1 MGKRANMNNTD
12 VTMPKLLK
20 ANAEKWADVVWMR
33 KKEFGI
39 WRKYTWKEGYDK
51 VRRFA
56 FGLASLGFNR
66 GDALAI
72 IGDNDPHWFWA
83 ELGAHC
89 IGGIVCGIHSGN
101 SAEEVVY
108 HVDHS
113 DAKYL
118 VAQDQEQVDKVL
130 NIKDKLSHLKRVIYW
145 DGKGLK
151 HYDDPLLISFDAV
164 CAIGEEYE
172 KSHQELLER
181 SIEEGRADD
190 VALIQY
196 TSGTTGLPKGA
207 LMTWGSIAAANENL
221 FRMNPIYPGDEWL
234 SFVLPGW
241 MTEQGL
247 GLMSSLNRG
256 LRLNF
261 PESQETV
268 NENIREIGAS
278 ILFYPSRLWESVASS
293 TQNRIEQGDWW
304 TRLLYKL
311 CMRVGYKVADMRFQ
325 GDTPGIV
332 WSTLY
337 RLCYLVMFRP
347 LKDRLGLLKL
357 RYAYTA
363 GSLLGPDVFRMMTA
377 IGVDLRQIY
386 GSSEVGVSQHIAGDI
401 KVDSVGRVNPNTIV
415 RILDDNHILV
425 RGTAA
430 AIGYHKDAAATKE
443 KFSEGWFRSG
453 DAGYID
459 DDGHVYYLDRL
470 EYISRLADGTR
481 FAPQYIE
488 SRLKF
493 SSYVKDAFVLGDES
507 KNMIAAVV
515 NIQFENVG
523 HWAERHKI
531 PYTTFADLSQ
541 KKEVC
546 ELIASEIK
554 KVNARL
560 QEKQKVKRFVNM
572 PKEFDPD
579 EAELT
584 RTMKLRRGFLERQWK
599 SLIDALYGADELA
612 TMQVPVSYRDGRK
625 SVMEV
630 TLRITTIE

>member
-1 MGKRANMNNTD
+1 MGNSNTS
-12 VTMPKLLK
+12 VTMPKLLR

-33 KKEFGI
+33 KKEYGI
-39 WRKYTWKEGYDK
+39 WRKYTWKEGYLK
-51 VRRFA
+51 VRSFSL
-56 FGLASLGFNR
+56 GLASLGFVR
-66 GDALAI
+66 GDVLAI

-89 IGGIVCGIHSGN
+89 IGGIVCGIHSG
-101 SAEEVVY
+101 SSPEEIVY
-108 HVDHS
+108 HVEHS
-113 DAKYL
+113 DAKYV
-118 VAQDQEQVDKVL
+118 VAEDQEQVDKL
-130 NIKDKLSHLKRVIYW
+130 LLIRDRLSHLKKVIFW
-145 DGKGLK
+145 DDKGLK
-151 HYDDPLLISFDAV
+151 HYDNPVLISFDAV
-164 CAIGEEYE
+164 CLSGEQ
-172 KSHQELLER
+172 HER
-181 SIEEGRADD
+181 DHPGFFEHSIEEGQAGD

-207 LMTWGSIAAANENL
+207 LMTWGSIATANENF
-221 FRMNPIYPGDEWL
+221 FRMNPIQFGDEWL

-261 PESQETV
+261 PESQDTV

-293 TQNRIEQGDWW
+293 TQNRIEEGDWW
-304 TRLLYKL
+304 ARRLYNL
-311 CMRVGYKVADMRFQ
+311 CMRVGYRVADMRFQ
-325 GDTPGIV
+325 GRKPGVI
-332 WSTLY
+332 WSAVY
-337 RLCYLVMFRP
+337 GMCHLVMFRP

-357 RYAYTA
+357 KYAYTA
-363 GSLLGPDVFRMMTA
+363 GSLLGPDVFRMITA

-401 KVDSVGRVNPNTIV
+401 KVDSVGRVNTNTII
-415 RILDDNHILV
+415 RISENDEILV
-425 RGTAA
+425 RGAAA
-430 AIGYHKDAAATKE
+430 AIGYHKDPVATRE
-443 KFSEGWFRSG
+443 KFSGGWFHSG

-470 EYISRLADGTR
+470 DYMSRLANGTR

-493 SSYVKDAFVLGDES
+493 SPYIKDVFVFGDES
-507 KNMIAAVV
+507 KAMIAAVV
-515 NIQFENVG
+515 NIQFDNVG
-523 HWAERHKI
+523 HWAERRKI
-531 PYTTFADLSQ
+531 PYTTYADLSQ
-541 KKEVC
+541 REEVC
-546 ELIASEIK
+546 ELIAGEIRK
-554 KVNARL
+554 LNSRV
-560 QEKQKVKRFVNM
+560 QETQKVRRFVNM

-584 RTMKLRRGFLERQWK
+584 RTMKLRRGFLERQWEG
-599 SLIDALYGADELA
+599 LIAALYGEEDLA

-625 SVMEV
+625 SVIEV
-630 TLRITTIE
+630 RLRITNIE